1 MYRKL
6 KNSYENTGN
15 KKINH
20 RISTGIHFHHYI
32 QRLKKEL
39 QRTLPGKMAQHK
51 MAPSQRIEKTVNTS
65 SQNAGVLI
73 LLYPNNSEIFT
84 TLIKRPVYKGVHS
97 GQISL
102 PGGKFEEEVDISIVE
117 TAFRETQEEIGVP
130 KNSITFVGKLTP
142 LYIPVSNIHVQPV
155 IGCLSQEPQ
164 FTADS
169 REVDKIY
176 EINIHELLTP
186 ECIAEDE
193 IILSDNRKVR
203 APYYNFNNLQIW
215 GATAMILSEYFEIHH
230 NIIMNPHQ

>member
-6 KNSYENTGN
+6 KNSYENTEN

-20 RISTGIHFHHYI
+20 RISAGFYFHQYI

-39 QRTLPGKMAQHK
+39 QKTLPGKTAQHK
-51 MAPSQRIEKTVNTS
+51 MAPSQRIDKMVSTS

-73 LLYPNNSEIFT
+73 LLYPKNAEIYT

-97 GQISL
+97 GQVSL
-102 PGGKFEEEVDISIVE
+102 PGGKFEEDKDISIVE
-117 TAFRETQEEIGVP
+117 TAFRETQEEIGVL
-130 KNSITFVGKLTP
+130 KNSISLVGKLTP
-142 LYIPVSNIHVQPV
+142 LYIPVSDIHVQPV

-164 FTADS
+164 FTADA

-176 EINIHELLTP
+176 KINIQELLTP
-186 ECIAEDE
+186 ECIDEDE
-193 IILSDNRKVR
+193 IIMSDRKVT
-203 APYYNFNNLQIW
+203 APYYKFNHLQIW

-230 NIIMNPHQ
+230 KIIMNPHQ